1 MVPRFIVGL
10 SRRRVF
16 LILATAPPRRGPVK
30 PKPPMSVRRGFGFW
44 VLARRLGPYPLHH
57 QSGRASFAGLAW
69 RLATCVAYYRKL
81 CVPSMAE
88 RWQRH
93 IVGAE
98 SVRPWFESDLKS
110 RQHTDLAER
119 QGGECRQQR
128 NVAPRLEST
137 EVIGPSG
144 PAGGVH
150 WSVSAQGFWHMEA
163 RDEGEQLPGH
173 QLPSKWTHGASS

>member
-1 MVPRFIVGL
+1 
-10 SRRRVF
+10 
-16 LILATAPPRRGPVK
+16 
-30 PKPPMSVRRGFGFW
+30 
-44 VLARRLGPYPLHH
+44 
-57 QSGRASFAGLAW
+57 
-69 RLATCVAYYRKL
+69 
-81 CVPSMAE
+81 MAE

-128 NVAPRLEST
+128 NVAPRLEAT

-150 WSVSAQGFWHMEA
+150 WSVSAQGFWHMGRVMKVNSSPVISSPPNGRTEP
-163 RDEGEQLPGH
+163 RPNN
-173 QLPSKWTHGASS
+173 SCRASRGRCI